1 MNHPLRLLEFIL
13 LFFVLPIGLALPLP
27 ITLKLTAVGISIL
40 YVIVI
45 FIKKKNFS
53 RMKLREPNIIYVF
66 RVAFL
71 AILLFVAG
79 IFIVKMYQ
87 PELLFNPVKQQPLFW
102 LTILFVYTFLSVLP
116 QEIIY
121 RKFFLERY
129 YILFDG
135 RRMLYLFNIIC
146 FSICHLFLH
155 NVLVLILTAVGGCFF
170 LYTYE
175 KEKNIWWTSLEH
187 ALYGNIIFTLGIGE
201 MLAFPG

>member
-27 ITLKLTAVGISIL
+27 ITLKLTAVGISVL

-45 FIKKKNFS
+45 FIKKRNFS
-53 RMKLREPNIIYVF
+53 RMRLEEPNIIYVF

-71 AILLFVAG
+71 AITLFVAG

-129 YILFDG
+129 YILFDS
-135 RRMLYLFNIIC
+135 RRMLYFFNIIC

>member
-27 ITLKLTAVGISIL
+27 ITLKLTAVGISVL

-45 FIKKKNFS
+45 FIKKRNFS
-53 RMKLREPNIIYVF
+53 RMRLEEPNIIYVF

-71 AILLFVAG
+71 AITLFVAG

-87 PELLFNPVKQQPLFW
+87 PELLFKPVKQQPLFW

-129 YILFDG
+129 YILFDS
-135 RRMLYLFNIIC
+135 RRMLYFFNIIC

>member
-40 YVIVI
+40 YVVIV
-45 FIKKKNFS
+45 FIKKRNFA
-53 RMKLREPNIIYVF
+53 RMQFEEPNIIYIF
-66 RVAFL
+66 RVAIL

-79 IFIVKMYQ
+79 AIIINMYQ
-87 PELLFNPVKQQPLFW
+87 PELLFKVVKEQPLLW

-116 QEIIY
+116 QEIVY
-121 RKFFLERY
+121 RKFFLDRY
-129 YILFDG
+129 YILFESK
-135 RRMLYLFNIIC
+135 RMLYFFNIIC

-155 NVLVLILTAVGGCFF
+155 NWIVLALTAIGGCFF

-175 KEKNIWWTSLEH
+175 KEKNIWWTSFEH
-187 ALYGNIIFTLGIGE
+187 ALYGNIIFTLGLGS